1 MYYTL
6 LISYWSNHDDTT
18 NGNTIHIIMILF
30 NNNKQYGYILFDLKH
45 TTLNATR
52 VFIIII
58 ISIIIITLITWYSR
72 ISLLIC
78 WDVQLHKHTS
88 NNPKTWIIINIDHAS

>member
-30 NNNKQYGYILFDLKH
+30 NNNKQYGYILFDFKSQAMIHESSL
-45 TTLNATR
+45 
-52 VFIIII
+52 FI
-58 ISIIIITLITWYSR
+58 ISIIIITLKRGIRELVY
-72 ISLLIC
+72 
-78 WDVQLHKHTS
+78 
-88 NNPKTWIIINIDHAS
+88 